1 MARNMFAE
9 ATTEAQ
15 LGDLFDEM
23 VSPENI
29 SHDGERSRASIN
41 AAYRRIDSHYLTRLR
56 QLRKASAK

>member
-1 MARNMFAE
+1 MSRNMFAS
-9 ATTEAQ
+9 ATTEDE

-41 AAYRRIDSHYLTRLR
+41 AAYRRIDAQYLTRLA
-56 QLRKASAK
+56 QIRKANNK